1 MQQKRVCL
9 PPTSKP
15 VCQREPHEEE
25 RGDHAEQQQQQ
36 QKQQQLVLHYYYY
49 YYNNNNVFNVRPR
62 KYSAQ
67 STRPLTTLSHTYTN
81 IAPPRALWG
90 PPLIIMTRGTS
101 FWATRRVL
109 DQRTAGGVFNGYF
122 ETALFFRYIYFF

>member
-15 VCQREPHEEE
+15 VCQREPREEE

-36 QKQQQLVLHYYYY
+36 QKQQQLVLHYYYYY

-90 PPLIIMTRGTS
+90 PP
-101 FWATRRVL
+101 
-109 DQRTAGGVFNGYF
+109 
-122 ETALFFRYIYFF
+122 